1 MDVLRGHTARDILVP
16 MREAAELG
24 PESLPATPLAD
35 QGGGGWSTGLAALQG
50 SLGNAGLARL
60 LRGPARTRS
69 AGGQLARDVTG
80 NPGDTPGPQGTT
92 HAAPTVADATNH
104 TKPADA
110 PAQTRRVSVRV
121 LAGPDSPIKSETPQ
135 KSALYEEQAADA
147 DAAAPPMTGY
157 LNVQG
162 IRGSTESPII
172 DEIADDS
179 LFIDPGP
186 SPDDVQ
192 QGGIGDCWELATF
205 IGIVN
210 RDPGKIRSIMTPDGQ
225 GGASVTLLHREE
237 VQGLLFAIFGYDG
250 SPNIEYKPAVMQVSN
265 ELAFR
270 KSGAAGKPANDRA
283 IRSISGG
290 KPYGYAIRGAQLRA
304 APAPKES
311 SWWCEVVGDTLE
323 VHRADVYQMARW
335 APIMEKAAARFS
347 ELYGQYGASGQGG
360 MGTGEKRDPGQ
371 GYANI
376 AAGAPGQLLTV
387 FYGKEG
393 EVVGGGQSD
402 TAQTSSSPLAPGT
415 GAAAIIKANAPAFAR
430 VASLE
435 GRGESGSG
443 GAKVVPVVTAFTGN
457 EDAYVPRLVAAIPIA
472 IADPDYANVAAGAR
486 TDVTAVQTACATWS
500 AAPPDPKPMPTPPP
514 TNTKTATFRALIAAA
529 QQATNATRNPSLLTG
544 RSAAISAMVDQLLII
559 KNMPSDSGTGSRSV
573 YAGHA
578 YSVLSVAILD
588 SSGAPVPFGSTPV
601 ADWEKLYG
609 RVDLGRSQVK
619 MQNPHHTNEPNP
631 TGGPVL
637 DGKDE
642 GIFSVDLDR
651 FFRLMSDVTSAN
663 VPTSRA

>member
-1 MDVLRGHTARDILVP
+1 MDVLRGHSARDILVP

-35 QGGGGWSTGLAALQG
+35 QGGGGWSTGLVALQG

-69 AGGQLARDVTG
+69 AGAQLARDVTG
-80 NPGDTPGPQGTT
+80 DPGDTPGPQGTT

-472 IADPDYANVAAGAR
+472 IADPDYANVAAGAQ

-500 AAPPDPKPMPTPPP
+500 AAPPDPEADADPAAHEHQDRHLQGADRCCSASHERHAQPLLADGPLGRDLGDGRPAADHQEHALRLRYRQP
-514 TNTKTATFRALIAAA
+514 QRLCRA
-529 QQATNATRNPSLLTG
+529 R
-544 RSAAISAMVDQLLII
+544 
-559 KNMPSDSGTGSRSV
+559 
-573 YAGHA
+573 
-578 YSVLSVAILD
+578 VLRTVVAILD